1 MATEAVKTAGQHA
14 YPEPRPPALHH
25 ERDATMTSRAT
36 SAVGDGLMR
45 ETAAVSA
52 SYEKVRTS
60 WGRLVVASLEFT

>member
-1 MATEAVKTAGQHA
+1 
-14 YPEPRPPALHH
+14 
-25 ERDATMTSRAT
+25 MTSKAT

-45 ETAAVSA
+45 ETAAASA

>member
-1 MATEAVKTAGQHA
+1 
-14 YPEPRPPALHH
+14 
-25 ERDATMTSRAT
+25 MTSKAT

-45 ETAAVSA
+45 ETRRGFA